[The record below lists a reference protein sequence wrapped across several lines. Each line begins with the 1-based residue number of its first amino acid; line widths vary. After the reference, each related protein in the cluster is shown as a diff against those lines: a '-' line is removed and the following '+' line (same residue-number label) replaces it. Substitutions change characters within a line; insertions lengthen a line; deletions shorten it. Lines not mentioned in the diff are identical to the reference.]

1 MKVAILYSPKHQ
13 KLEQSAKFLGRALE
27 EQGHRVELLPFGQ
40 SDRSHNLRNY
50 DFLYLGSVAVGILG
64 SKIPTDV
71 TESLKSFRG
80 IEGMHS
86 GAFLMKTSLGFG
98 NTKGLQRLMG
108 ILEGQGSIVMDF
120 QMIHSQSD
128 CDALAKRLKR

>member
-50 DFLYLGSVAVGILG
+50 DFLYLGSVAEGILG
-64 SKIPTDV
+64 SKIPADV

-80 IEGMHS
+80 IDGMHS
-86 GAFLMKTSLGFG
+86 GAFLMKTALGFG
-98 NTKGLQRLMG
+98 NTKGLTRLMG
-108 ILEGQGSIVMDF
+108 LLESQGAIVMDF
-120 QMIHSQSD
+120 QLIHAQSD
-128 CDALAKRLKR
+128 CAALAKRLKR